1 MALFLRALHDMNIH
15 RRDIHADEG
24 TGLHILGGVDLPFIS
39 HGVYHDLV
47 VDALEDDG
55 FHNAGNFALIGGT
68 DLEVLRTDNDLYPLL
83 GLEALIDAVEIVIRK
98 FHEEVLMHD
107 AIDDIAFTDEIG
119 HEGIAGL
126 IVDILRG
133 TDLKDVAIPHD
144 DDAVGHGERF
154 FLIVGDIDEGD
165 LQCLLDAL

>member
-1 MALFLRALHDMNIH
+1 M
-15 RRDIHADEG
+15 
-24 TGLHILGGVDLPFIS
+24 
-39 HGVYHDLV
+39 
-47 VDALEDDG
+47 DALEDDG
-55 FHNAGNFALIGGT
+55 LHDAGDLALIGGN
-68 DLEVLRTDNDLYPLL
+68 DLEVLRTDDDLNTLL
-83 GLEALIDAVEIVIRK
+83 EGKSLIHAVKVIVGE
-98 FHEEVLMHD
+98 FHKVILVHD